1 MVLPTPIELITWQQ
15 PVNTLFLNATSAK
28 SLSLVNQLESQ
39 GYQATIANSF
49 QAAVTSIESQ
59 YPSLIA
65 IDASLE
71 FGSTD
76 ALLHIRN
83 MYDGEIAVL
92 DTAISPT
99 TRPFLKHLGITKT
112 VRSVEDVLSLIPA
125 EHDMTSAAGAA

>member
-1 MVLPTPIELITWQQ
+1 M
-15 PVNTLFLNATSAK
+15 NTLFFNAISSK
-28 SLSLVNQLESQ
+28 SLTLVDQLESQ
-39 GYQATIANSF
+39 GYQTTIANSF

-83 MYDGEIAVL
+83 MYDGEITVL
-92 DTAISPT
+92 HTVISPST
-99 TRPFLKHLGITKT
+99 KPFLEHLGITKT
-112 VRSVEDVLSLIPA
+112 VRSSEDILSLIPA
-125 EHDMTSAAGAA
+125 EHRALQSTDAA